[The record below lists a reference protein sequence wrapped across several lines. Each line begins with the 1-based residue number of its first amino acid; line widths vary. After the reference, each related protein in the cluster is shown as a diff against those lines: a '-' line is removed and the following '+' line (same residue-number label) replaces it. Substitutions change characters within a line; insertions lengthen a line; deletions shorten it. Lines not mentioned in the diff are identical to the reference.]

1 MTDHSPALTD
11 EDKPTG
17 FKKQLIN
24 ENKLGLEAPNGIE
37 GKAASLTFG
46 FQNNNPRV
54 VVWTRDPA
62 DTVDFGQIRAQLDMP
77 SFYSFIELLRM
88 ALNATGPVEYIID
101 NENFTYENNVK
112 SDKPVKVSELHV
124 GRDEDG
130 CVWISVYG
138 QNRPKIKF
146 HLAPTKWHHFRHA
159 NGTAF
164 TKKENSDIFTRA
176 YISML
181 TEVMAT
187 TGVTNYVIPEKR
199 EQGAAGGYQKKL
211 YQAGPSGSYQ
221 KKPYNGGGNYQKP
234 AYNNNNQKPAYQKPD
249 PVPSNDIPE
258 DELPF

>member
-1 MTDHSPALTD
+1 MTDQSPALTD

-37 GKAASLTFG
+37 GKTASLTFG

-54 VVWTRDPA
+54 VVWTRDPS
-62 DTVDFGQIRAQLDMP
+62 DTVDFGQIKAQLDMP
-77 SFYSFIELLRM
+77 NFYAFIDLLRM
-88 ALNATGPVEYIID
+88 ALSSSTPVEYIID
-101 NENFTYENNVK
+101 NENYTYENNVK

-124 GRDEDG
+124 GRDEEG

-146 HLAPTKWHHFRHA
+146 YLAPSKWHHFRHA
-159 NGTAF
+159 NGNAF

-181 TEVMAT
+181 TEVMAS
-187 TGVTNYVIPEKR
+187 TGVTNYVVPEKR
-199 EQGAAGGYQKKL
+199 EPNA
-211 YQAGPSGSYQ
+211 GSYQ
-221 KKPYNGGGNYQKP
+221 KKPYQGGNSGGYQKKPYQGGGGGYQKQP
-234 AYNNNNQKPAYQKPD
+234 YNNNQKPAYQKPE
-249 PVPSNDIPE
+249 PVPSNDIP